1 LKKLIPLRKS
11 FLFAFLLLVS
21 ISAFSQDAA
30 KAGYLKFPTVPPFT
44 LLKTDST
51 SLTRDDL
58 ARNKKLLLMYFSP
71 ECDHCI
77 HQTDSLLA
85 NISKLKDVEIVMATY
100 QPMEELANFSRKYKM
115 NNYPNIKLGRDTK
128 FFFAPFYKMHNLPF
142 LALYDKKGK
151 LLTTFEGTTP
161 VNKLIAAFKK

>member
-1 LKKLIPLRKS
+1 MRKS
-11 FLFAFLLLVS
+11 FLFGFFLLVFA
-21 ISAFSQDAA
+21 SAFSQDAV
-30 KAGYLKFPTVPPFT
+30 KPGYLKFPKVPPFT

-58 ARNKKLLLMYFSP
+58 AKNKKLLLMYFSP
-71 ECDHCI
+71 GCEHCM

-85 NISKLKDVEIVMATY
+85 NLNSLKDVEILMATY
-100 QPMEELANFSRKYKM
+100 QPMNELADFSKKYKM
-115 NNYPNIKLGRDTK
+115 DNYRNIKLGRDTK

-142 LALYDKKGK
+142 LALYDKKGR
-151 LLTTFEGTTP
+151 LLTTFEGSTP

>member
-1 LKKLIPLRKS
+1 LRKS
-11 FLFAFLLLVS
+11 FLFVFILFVS
-21 ISAFSQDAA
+21 ASAFSQDAE

-71 ECDHCI
+71 GCEHCL
-77 HQTDSLLA
+77 HQMDSLLV
-85 NISKLKDVEIVMATY
+85 NLNKLKDVEILMATY
-100 QPMEELANFSRKYKM
+100 QPMEELADFSRKYKM